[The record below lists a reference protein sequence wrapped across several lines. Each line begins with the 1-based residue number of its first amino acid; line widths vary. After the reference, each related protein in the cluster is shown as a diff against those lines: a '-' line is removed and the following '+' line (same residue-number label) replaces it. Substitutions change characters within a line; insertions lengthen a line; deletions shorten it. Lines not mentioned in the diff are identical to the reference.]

1 MLLYLVN
8 LADNESDKKFI
19 EELYIK
25 YIPWLRYKAYTM
37 VKDSDISNDLAH
49 DCMVKIINHIET
61 VKNLPDNKVRS
72 YLTVCIV
79 NTTINYLNK
88 ASKESTLKNLN
99 LSDSFNLPDTC
110 SVIEEVE
117 QKYTYQMMYVAYKK
131 LPLRDQSIIEMKITL
146 ELSDEHMS
154 EILNVTKDSVRVL
167 LSRSMKKLKEEMKKM
182 EALS

>member
-37 VKDSDISNDLAH
+37 VKDSVICNDLAH
-49 DCMVKIINHIET
+49 DCMVNIIKHIET
-61 VKNLPDNKVRS
+61 VKNLPENKVRS
-72 YLTVCIV
+72 YLSVCIV

-88 ASKESTLKNLN
+88 ASKESTLKNID
-99 LSDSFNLPDTC
+99 LSDSFNLSASD
-110 SVIEEVE
+110 SIIEELE
-117 QKYTYQMMYVAYKK
+117 QKCTYAMMYEAFKK
-131 LPLRDQSIIEMKITL
+131 LPPRDQSIIEMKIAL
-146 ELSDEHMS
+146 DLSDEHMA
-154 EILNVTKDSVRVL
+154 EMLNVTKDSVRVL
-167 LSRSMKKLKEEMKKM
+167 LSRSMKKLKAEMKKM